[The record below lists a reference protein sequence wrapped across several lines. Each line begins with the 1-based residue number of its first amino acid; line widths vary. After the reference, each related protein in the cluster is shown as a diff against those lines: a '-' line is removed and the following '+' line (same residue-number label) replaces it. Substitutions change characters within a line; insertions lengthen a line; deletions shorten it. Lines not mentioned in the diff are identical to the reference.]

1 MASRADNLINNIDQT
16 IRVFD
21 SFYNFEL
28 VANASEYDIVYGYF
42 YEINKDATIAGNF
55 TVFLFRIAQVTG
67 VPVLDLLSALEGKTK
82 LEMNQVI
89 AYYLNSFKTRS
100 ALYGISSVL
109 RPNESVQ
116 RNIVQ

>member
-1 MASRADNLINNIDQT
+1 MASRADNIINNIDQT

-28 VANASEYDIVYGYF
+28 VINSNEYDIVYGYF

-55 TVFLFRIAQVTG
+55 TIFLFRIAQVTG
-67 VPVLDLLSALEGKTK
+67 VPAIELLSALEGKTK

-109 RPNESVQ
+109 RPNEPVQ

>member
-28 VANASEYDIVYGYF
+28 VTNASEYDIVYGYF

-55 TVFLFRIAQVTG
+55 TVFLFRIAQDTC

-109 RPNESVQ
+109 RPNEPVQ